1 MVEDI
6 INIVQDNIIN
16 NNLIKKDDKIVVA
29 VSGGPDS
36 MCLLDSLFK
45 LKDKLKFKVVVAH
58 VNHGIREESEQ
69 EKVYVEKFCKVRNIP
84 FYYLKADVPALSKER
99 KMSEEAC
106 GRSIRYDFF
115 EEVRKKENADS
126 IAVAHNLND
135 NVETI
140 LLNIVRGTGL
150 KGLTGMDF
158 KFNNIIRPL
167 LTIEKKDILLYNKE
181 LELNPCFDKTN
192 EEEIYLRN
200 KIRLTLIA
208 ILEKLNPNFIT
219 NISRMREILKE
230 DNDFIDNYCNNILQ
244 KIIIKE
250 DNSSI
255 IFNFS
260 LFMDE
265 HNSIKKRIIRKIIER
280 SISNLDGIESIH
292 ILDILN
298 LLQNNIKG
306 KKYIIGN
313 KFKIEIIKKNIAV
326 IYNEGGKH
334 E

>member
-1 MVEDI
+1 MEEKI
-6 INIVQDNIIN
+6 INIVQKNIIE
-16 NNLIKKDDKIVVA
+16 NNLIKNGDKVIVA

-45 LKDKLKFKVVVAH
+45 LKDKIGFDIIVAH
-58 VNHGIREESEQ
+58 VNHGIRIESEQ
-69 EKVYVEKFCKVRNIP
+69 EKIYVEDFCKARNIT
-84 FYYLKADVPALSKER
+84 FYYLKVDVPALSKER

-106 GRSIRYDFF
+106 GRSVRYNFF
-115 EEVRKKENADS
+115 EKVREKEKANS

-140 LLNIVRGTGL
+140 LLNLIRGTGL

-192 EEEIYLRN
+192 EEDIYLRN
-200 KIRLTLIA
+200 KIRLTLIPF
-208 ILEKLNPNFIT
+208 LKELNPNFIE
-219 NISRMREILKE
+219 NISRMRNILKE
-230 DNDFIDNYCNNILQ
+230 DNDFIDKYSDEILS
-244 KIIIKE
+244 KVIIKE
-250 DNSSI
+250 DDSKI

-265 HNSIKKRIIRKIIER
+265 HNSIKKRIVRKIIER
-280 SISNLDGIESIH
+280 NISNLDGIENVH

-298 LLQNNIKG
+298 LLQKNIKG

-313 KFKIEIIKKNIAV
+313 KFRIEILKKNIAV